1 MATYGGRFTLTVKK
15 KLGRKEGSK
24 YRRDITILKK
34 GRFTQSEIAKKLGI
48 SLSTV
53 KRHWNNGIIG

>member
-1 MATYGGRFTLTVKK
+1 A
-15 KLGRKEGSK
+15 
-24 YRRDITILKK
+24 
-34 GRFTQSEIAKKLGI
+34 EIAKKLSI

>member
-1 MATYGGRFTLTVKK
+1 
-15 KLGRKEGSK
+15 
-24 YRRDITILKK
+24 
-34 GRFTQSEIAKKLGI
+34 TQSEIAKKLGI

>member
-1 MATYGGRFTLTVKK
+1 
-15 KLGRKEGSK
+15 
-24 YRRDITILKK
+24 
-34 GRFTQSEIAKKLGI
+34 SEIAKKLGI